1 MDMKHYKYLGYA
13 MMAAGMLAA
22 TSCSD
27 FSDYNEA
34 KLDSTPSGNLT
45 LWENISQ
52 NPQLSEFASMVK
64 KTGFDSELNN
74 TRYFTVWAP
83 MNGTFNQ
90 SELATLTDSALLVQF
105 IKSHVAEYG
114 HPATGLL
121 NERIHTL
128 NEKSFTF
135 AGSGSYTFDG
145 VDITASNLPSNN

>member
-52 NPQLSEFASMVK
+52 SAVS
-64 KTGFDSELNN
+64 
-74 TRYFTVWAP
+74 TVV
-83 MNGTFNQ
+83 
-90 SELATLTDSALLVQF
+90 SAMQF
-105 IKSHVAEYG
+105 WNI
-114 HPATGLL
+114 
-121 NERIHTL
+121 
-128 NEKSFTF
+128 
-135 AGSGSYTFDG
+135 
-145 VDITASNLPSNN
+145 